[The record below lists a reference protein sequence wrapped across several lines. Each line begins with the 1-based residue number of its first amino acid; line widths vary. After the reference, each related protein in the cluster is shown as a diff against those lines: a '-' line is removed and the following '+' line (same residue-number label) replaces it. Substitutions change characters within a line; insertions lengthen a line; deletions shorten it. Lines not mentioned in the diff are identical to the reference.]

1 MGIEIERK
9 FLVKKDKWAQ
19 VVKAERSLFR
29 QGYILSDPQKT
40 IRVRLTDTEAF
51 LTIKGQ
57 TVGVA
62 RPEFE
67 YNIPME
73 DARHMLDN
81 FCISELSKIRY
92 FIPHNGHTWEVD
104 EFLGQNEGLIVA
116 EIELSSEDE
125 QFSLPDWVDKEVTD
139 EKKYSNSNLAVK
151 PYGEW
156 SIVKRQT

>member
-9 FLVKKDKWAQ
+9 FLVKKDKWEQ
-19 VVKAERSLFR
+19 VVKKEKSLFR
-29 QGYILSDPQKT
+29 QGYILSDQQKT

-57 TVGVA
+57 TVGA
-62 RPEFE
+62 SRHEFE
-67 YNIPME
+67 YSIPKE
-73 DARHMLDN
+73 DALHMLDN

-92 FIPHNGHTWEVD
+92 FIPHHDGYTWEVD

-116 EIELSSEDE
+116 EIELDSEDDL
-125 QFSLPDWVDKEVTD
+125 FLLPDWVDKEVTS

-151 PYGEW
+151 PYSQW
-156 SIVKRQT
+156 

>member
-19 VVKAERSLFR
+19 VIKEERSLFR

-57 TVGVA
+57 TVGAA

-67 YNIPME
+67 YSIQMD

-92 FIPHNGHTWEVD
+92 FIPYDGHTWEVD

-116 EIELSSEDE
+116 EIELGAEDE
-125 QFSLPDWVDKEVTD
+125 QFSLPEWVDKEVTA
-139 EKKYSNSNLAVK
+139 EKKYTNSNLAVK
-151 PYGEW
+151 PFTKW
-156 SIVKRQT
+156 

>member
-19 VVKAERSLFR
+19 VIKEEKSLFR
-29 QGYILSDPQKT
+29 QGYILSDSQKT
-40 IRVRLTDTEAF
+40 VRVRLTDTEAF

-57 TVGVA
+57 TVGAA

-67 YNIPME
+67 YSIPME

-92 FIPHNGHTWEVD
+92 FIPHDGHTWEVD

-116 EIELSSEDE
+116 EIELSAEDE
-125 QFSLPDWVDKEVTD
+125 QFSLPDWVDKDVTA
-139 EKKYSNSNLAVK
+139 EKKYTNSNLAVN
-151 PYGEW
+151 PYKNW
-156 SIVKRQT
+156 NKS

>member
-19 VVKAERSLFR
+19 VVKTERSLFR
-29 QGYILSDPQKT
+29 QGYILSDSQKT
-40 IRVRLTDTEAF
+40 VRVRLTDTGAF

-73 DARHMLDN
+73 DAQHMLDN

-92 FIPHNGHTWEVD
+92 FVPHEGHTWEVD
-104 EFLGQNEGLIVA
+104 EFLGHNEGLIVA
-116 EIELSSEDE
+116 EIELASEDE
-125 QFSLPDWVDKEVTD
+125 LFSIPDWIDMEVTS
-139 EKKYSNSNLAVK
+139 EKKYTNSNLSVN
-151 PYGEW
+151 PYKNW
-156 SIVKRQT
+156 K

>member
-19 VVKAERSLFR
+19 VVKEERSLFR
-29 QGYILSDPQKT
+29 QGYILSDPKKT

-57 TVGVA
+57 TVGAA

-67 YNIPME
+67 YSIPMD

-81 FCISELSKIRY
+81 FCASELSKIRY

-104 EFLGQNEGLIVA
+104 EFLGQNEGLVVA

-125 QFSLPDWVDKEVTD
+125 QFSLPDWVDKEVTA
-139 EKKYSNSNLAVK
+139 EKKYTNSNLAVR
-151 PYGEW
+151 PYSQW
-156 SIVKRQT
+156 

>member
-19 VVKAERSLFR
+19 VVKEKRSLYR

-57 TVGVA
+57 TVGAA

-67 YNIPME
+67 YSIPME

-92 FIPHNGHTWEVD
+92 FIPHDGHTWEVD

-125 QFSLPDWVDKEVTD
+125 QFSLPDWVDKDVTA
-139 EKKYSNSNLAVK
+139 EKKYTNSNLAVK
-151 PYGEW
+151 PFTKW
-156 SIVKRQT
+156 

>member
-19 VVKAERSLFR
+19 VVKEERSLFR

-40 IRVRLTDTEAF
+40 IRVRLTDTGAF

-57 TVGVA
+57 TIGAA

-92 FIPHNGHTWEVD
+92 FVPHDGHTWEVD

-125 QFSLPDWVDKEVTD
+125 QFSLPDWVDKEVTS
-139 EKKYSNSNLAVK
+139 EKKYTNSNLAVK
-151 PYGEW
+151 PFKSW
-156 SIVKRQT
+156 

>member
-19 VVKAERSLFR
+19 VVKQERSLFR

-57 TVGVA
+57 TVGAA

-81 FCISELSKIRY
+81 FCVSELSKIRY
-92 FIPHNGHTWEVD
+92 FIPYDGHTWEVD

-116 EIELSSEDE
+116 EIELSAENE
-125 QFSLPDWVDKEVTD
+125 QFSLPDWVDKEVTS
-139 EKKYSNSNLAVK
+139 EKKYTNSNLAVK

>member
-19 VVKAERSLFR
+19 VVKTERSHFR
-29 QGYILSDPQKT
+29 QGYIISDPQKT
-40 IRVRLTDTEAF
+40 IRVRLTDTEGF

-67 YNIPME
+67 YSIPKE
-73 DARHMLDN
+73 DAQQLLDN
-81 FCISELSKIRY
+81 FCSSEISKIRH
-92 FIPHNGHTWEVD
+92 FIPHDGHTWEVD

-116 EIELSSEDE
+116 EIELQSEDE
-125 QFSLPDWVDKEVTD
+125 AFALPDWIDREVTS
-139 EKKYSNSNLAVK
+139 EKKYTNSNLSVK
-151 PYGEW
+151 PYKNW
-156 SIVKRQT
+156 K

>member
-9 FLVKKDKWAQ
+9 FLVKKDKWEQ
-19 VVKAERSLFR
+19 VVKKEKSLFR
-29 QGYILSDPQKT
+29 QGYILSDQQKT

-57 TVGVA
+57 TVGA
-62 RPEFE
+62 SRPEFE
-67 YNIPME
+67 YSIPQE

-92 FIPHNGHTWEVD
+92 FIPHHDGYTWEVD

-125 QFSLPDWVDKEVTD
+125 LFLLPDWVDKEVTS
-139 EKKYSNSNLAVK
+139 EKKYTNSNLAVK
-151 PYGEW
+151 PFSQW
-156 SIVKRQT
+156 

>member
-9 FLVKKDKWAQ
+9 FLVKKDKWEQ
-19 VVKAERSLFR
+19 VVKEERSLFR
-29 QGYILSDPQKT
+29 QGYILSDQQKT
-40 IRVRLTDTEAF
+40 VRVRLTDTEAF

-67 YNIPME
+67 YNIPTE

-92 FIPHNGHTWEVD
+92 FIPHDGHTWEVD

-116 EIELSSEDE
+116 EIELASEDE
-125 QFSLPDWVDKEVTD
+125 PFALPEWVDKEVTS
-139 EKKYSNSNLAVK
+139 EKKYTNSNLAVK
-151 PYGEW
+151 PYRSW
-156 SIVKRQT
+156 